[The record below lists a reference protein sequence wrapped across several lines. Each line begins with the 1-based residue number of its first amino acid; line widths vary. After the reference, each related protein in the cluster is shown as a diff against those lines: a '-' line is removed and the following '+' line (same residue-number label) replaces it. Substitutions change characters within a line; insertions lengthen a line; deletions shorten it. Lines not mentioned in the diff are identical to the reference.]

1 MKRNP
6 VNLPLYSVSPVQV
19 RVHDHSVFPM
29 PSPKHCCSH
38 LLFKLDITANQNW
51 DSSGEKKPTSIYFHS
66 WDMLPFNPMAEAAPG
81 QLKSATSMSQ

>member
-6 VNLPLYSVSPVQV
+6 ENLLLYSVSPVQV

-38 LLFKLDITANQNW
+38 LDITANQNR
-51 DSSGEKKPTSIYFHS
+51 DSIGGENQPAFIFILGICFLSIPWQRQPQGS
-66 WDMLPFNPMAEAAPG
+66 
-81 QLKSATSMSQ
+81 